1 MSFVPERQLNHI
13 TLRFPLGINNRARE
27 TDLPEGTLRL
37 AENID
42 ITNGGNLLCRKG
54 LRLVASGS
62 FHSLYCS
69 PNFLLLVKNGV
80 LSRMDSSGTITSLVT
95 LDVNSTV
102 SYAQFNSSIY
112 WSTLY
117 EQGLITAA
125 GDTGYFGINTPPK
138 IVAAAVSNSGGL
150 FAGDYLVTQ
159 TAVLLDGLESGAP
172 EPVTVN
178 VAAGGGIDVTV
189 PTGATFNVY
198 ITPANGSS
206 KELRFALQ
214 LPSGGSAT
222 IGVGDRG
229 KLLESLFATKPYP
242 GQILRLH
249 KGRLW
254 VARGATIW
262 VTSSSSPHWLF
273 PATGYFQIEENIT
286 LLEAVEDGLYI
297 GTNNKTWFLR
307 GNNPEEM
314 TMQQVSSI
322 GAVSGTG
329 LGEFPY
335 DVFAGQAAQVK
346 QCAWLDKEGY
356 ICIGKSG
363 GIILRPT
370 KANYCAGNTLNGVLG
385 FRQYNGLRQF
395 IVALDSSGESSG
407 LIADDTLVG
416 TVNEYGT
423 SLV

>member
-1 MSFVPERQLNHI
+1 MPEIQLNPI
-13 TLRFPLGINNRARE
+13 TLRFPLGINNRDRE
-27 TDLPEGTLRL
+27 TDLPEGALRS

-62 FHSLYCS
+62 FHSLYRA

-95 LDVNSTV
+95 LAVNSTV
-102 SYAQFNSSIY
+102 RYAQFNSSVY

-117 EQGLITAA
+117 EQGLITSA

-138 IVAAAVSNSGGL
+138 IVAASVSNSGGL

-159 TAVLLDGLESGAP
+159 TAVLPDGLESGAP
-172 EPVTVN
+172 EPVTVS
-178 VAAGGGIDVTV
+178 VETGGGIDVTV
-189 PTGATFNVY
+189 PAGATFNVY
-198 ITPANGSS
+198 VTPANGSS

-242 GQILRLH
+242 GQILRSH

-254 VARGATIW
+254 IARGATIW
-262 VTSSSSPHWLF
+262 VTSSNSPHWLF

-286 LLEAVEDGLYI
+286 LLESVEDGLYI

-307 GNNPEEM
+307 VTNPEEIKEM
-314 TMQQVSSI
+314 TMRQVSSV

-335 DVFAGQAAQVK
+335 DVFAGQDAQVK

-356 ICIGKSG
+356 ICVGKAG
-363 GIILRPT
+363 GIIVRPT
-370 KANYCAGNTLNGVLG
+370 KANYCAGNILSGVLG

-395 IVALDSSGESSG
+395 VVALDSSGESSG
-407 LIADDTLVG
+407 LIADDTPVG
-416 TVNEYGT
+416 TINEYGT

>member
-1 MSFVPERQLNHI
+1 MSVTSPV
-13 TLRFPLGINNRARE
+13 TLRFPAGINNRARE
-27 TDLPEGTLRL
+27 TNLPEGSLRS

-42 ITNGGNLLCRKG
+42 ITNEGNLLCRKG
-54 LRLVASGS
+54 LRLVASGA
-62 FHSLYCS
+62 FHSLHRT

-80 LSRMDSSGTITSLVT
+80 LSRMDSSGTITPLVT
-95 LDVNSTV
+95 LAVNSTV
-102 SYAQFNSSIY
+102 RYAQFNSDIY

-117 EQGLITAA
+117 EQGLITSA
-125 GDTGYFGINTPPK
+125 GNTGYFGINTPPK
-138 IVAAAVSNSGGL
+138 IAATAVSNTGGL

-159 TAVLLDGLESGAP
+159 TAVSPDGLESGAP
-172 EPVTVN
+172 EPVIVSVET
-178 VAAGGGIDVTV
+178 GGGISVTV
-189 PTGATFNVY
+189 PVGATFNVY
-198 ITPANGSS
+198 VTPANGSS
-206 KELRFALQ
+206 KELRFAVQ
-214 LPSGGSAT
+214 LPSGGSAA

-254 VARGATIW
+254 IARGATIW
-262 VTSSSSPHWLF
+262 VTSSNSPHWLF

-286 LLEAVEDGLYI
+286 LLESVEDGLYV
-297 GTNNKTWFLR
+297 GTNDKTWFLQ

-314 TMQQVSSI
+314 NMRQVSLV
-322 GAVSGTG
+322 GAVNGTG

-335 DVFAGQAAQVK
+335 DVFAGQDAQVK
-346 QCAWLDKEGY
+346 QCAWLDSDGY
-356 ICIGKSG
+356 ICLGKAG

-370 KANYCAGNTLNGVLG
+370 KSNYCAGNILNGILG

-395 IVALDSSGESSG
+395 VVALDNSGKSSE
-407 LIADDTLVG
+407 LIADDAPVG
-416 TVNEYGT
+416 TINEYGT